1 MVFSLSS
8 LRERDVIDVCT
19 GKRIGTLGDLEID
32 GTSGKILAI
41 RVTSGWS
48 ALFGG
53 GKEGRRIPWSDI
65 PCGGDGKPADKEKS
79 DSRHRIGFLKL

>member
-65 PCGGDGKPADKEKS
+65 GGDGKPADKEKS